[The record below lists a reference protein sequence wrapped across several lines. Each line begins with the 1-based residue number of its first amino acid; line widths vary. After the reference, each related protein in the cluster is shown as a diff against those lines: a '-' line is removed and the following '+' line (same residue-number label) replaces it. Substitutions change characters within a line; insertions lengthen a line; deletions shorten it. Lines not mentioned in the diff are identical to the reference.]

1 VTKGTGTDAN
11 PLDGDKVTIELEITN
26 GVVSITKAVA
36 DGCDSIG
43 LMVRSVEELAHRKT
57 EDEAWMIDVA
67 AVKRAMVAVSAESE
81 RCALTAVGALR
92 SALVDARV
100 RARVEG
106 VKR

>member
-1 VTKGTGTDAN
+1 MTRGLGSDTN
-11 PLDGDKVTIELEITN
+11 PLDGDHVTIELEISN
-26 GVVSITKAVA
+26 GVVSITRAVA

-57 EDEAWMIDVA
+57 EDQAWMIDVA
-67 AVKRAMVAVSAESE
+67 AIKRAMVAVSDESE
-81 RCALTAVGALR
+81 RCALAAVGALR

-100 RARVEG
+100 RARVER

>member
-1 VTKGTGTDAN
+1 MTRGAGSDTN
-11 PLDGDKVTIELEITN
+11 PLDGDRVTIELEISN
-26 GVVSITKAVA
+26 GVVSITRAAA

-57 EDEAWMIDVA
+57 EDQAWMIDVA
-67 AVKRAMVAVSAESE
+67 AIKRAMVAVSPESE
-81 RCALTAVGALR
+81 RCAVTAVGALR
-92 SALVDARV
+92 SALVVARV